1 MKKQTIETN
10 LLLNLT
16 IYEPK
21 WWNDYLPSTS
31 QKINAAINAEQNT
44 IGNFGKETKQNDLL
58 NQSLNRGDRPTVICK
73 FIKLKKQSEYS
84 LTNELKLQEFLC
96 SHKMSESDFLLA
108 ISINGQLSNFIGNAV
123 EIYSDDLISQ
133 EYQSAQ
139 DTLIESWDAR
149 FCSTVS
155 VKTINGFNVLMD
167 CKKNRLIVQ
176 VKCELEI
183 TGDRTLDVS
192 RCLNKAIK
200 MQNKRIEKNYNLKS
214 TNKSVA

>member
-10 LLLNLT
+10 LLLNLS
-16 IYEPK
+16 IYAPK
-21 WWNDYLPSTS
+21 WWDFYLPSTS

-58 NQSLNRGDRPTVICK
+58 NQSLNTGDWPTVICK

-96 SHKMSESDFLLA
+96 SHKMSECDFLLA
-108 ISINGQLSNFIGNAV
+108 ISINDQLSNFIGNAV
-123 EIYSDDLISQ
+123 ESYSDDLISQ

-139 DTLIESWDAR
+139 DTLIESLDDR

-155 VKTINGFNVLMD
+155 MKTINGFNVLMD
-167 CKKNRLIVQ
+167 CKKNRLFVQ